1 MVALLLSSGTLFLLS
16 PSPSGGP
23 LALVEGLAA
32 SSTRTS
38 RRNPA
43 AVAAKQRRRLKEVSV
58 VADSVAATRSSSPPP
73 VLPVAEPRCYD
84 EETIY
89 KSQLHAWEEDDE
101 EDFDDHISGFLELQ
115 QSTGSEILQQDL
127 QQQID
132 ANDPQQFLEEHGGS
146 DASFMEKIAM
156 SSVTEQLPQ
165 AALQA
170 LTTNQ
175 EKQKQK
181 DRQSTG
187 ASKKKKYMKSANTS
201 RVTPDE
207 EIRLGEI
214 IQKGVALHKVRTDAE
229 LRLGREITRQEWAD
243 AAGVSSTKELRRTA
257 SNYRQAKHQL
267 VSANI
272 GLVHA
277 VVNQQRSF
285 FSKTGVTH
293 EEMVQEGSLGLLRAA
308 ELFDPSRGLRFSTYA
323 VVWIKGVLSN
333 THVEELVKLP
343 VREKAKWNKINKAQK
358 DLTSLNGD
366 QQDNA
371 SVKEV
376 AKVAGMSVEDVV
388 DVKQK
393 MTQAQQ
399 VLSLDYEY
407 TTHSRS
413 GSDSSTFNTMQNDK
427 AFQQDA
433 DLAERTQLKADV
445 IAAMA
450 KNLNSREARL
460 MRLRYGLS
468 DGKYRSF
475 QECADA
481 MGVSR
486 ARVQQINKQ
495 CLTKLREA
503 AEAESLQEYL
513 LTVA

>member
-1 MVALLLSSGTLFLLS
+1 VVALLLSSGTLFLLS

-358 DLTSLNGD
+358 DLTSLSGD

>member
-1 MVALLLSSGTLFLLS
+1 VVALLLSSGTLFLLS

>member
-1 MVALLLSSGTLFLLS
+1 M
-16 PSPSGGP
+16 
-23 LALVEGLAA
+23 
-32 SSTRTS
+32 
-38 RRNPA
+38 
-43 AVAAKQRRRLKEVSV
+43 
-58 VADSVAATRSSSPPP
+58 
-73 VLPVAEPRCYD
+73 
-84 EETIY
+84 
-89 KSQLHAWEEDDE
+89 
-101 EDFDDHISGFLELQ
+101 
-115 QSTGSEILQQDL
+115 
-127 QQQID
+127 
-132 ANDPQQFLEEHGGS
+132 
-146 DASFMEKIAM
+146 
-156 SSVTEQLPQ
+156 
-165 AALQA
+165 
-170 LTTNQ
+170 
-175 EKQKQK
+175 
-181 DRQSTG
+181 
-187 ASKKKKYMKSANTS
+187 
-201 RVTPDE
+201 
-207 EIRLGEI
+207 
-214 IQKGVALHKVRTDAE
+214 
-229 LRLGREITRQEWAD
+229 
-243 AAGVSSTKELRRTA
+243 A

-267 VSANI
+267 VTANI

-358 DLTSLNGD
+358 DLISLTGD
-366 QQDNA
+366 QQDNT

-388 DVKQK
+388 KVKQK
-393 MTQAQQ
+393 MTKAQQ

-468 DGKYRSF
+468 DGHYRSF